1 MPLAVRF
8 EPILPKDLDFPSKQ
22 FERFKKTAVSVMNSN
37 TKPGVKRE
45 LSKFTRGWRT
55 RVDFSSAVARR
66 PDRIFITIFP
76 RGQPG
81 RRVWEWVSEGTRE
94 NYPISPG
101 ELGYLAIADYQP
113 FTRPG
118 GVFGG
123 PGSRSDDVGFVTRT
137 VPHPG
142 IEAREFEKHAADSY
156 EDEFGREMTL
166 ALRLSNK

>member
-81 RRVWEWVSEGTRE
+81 RRVWEWVSEGTD
-94 NYPISPG
+94 PHSISPG
-101 ELGYLAIADYQP
+101 ELGYLAIADYDP

-123 PGSRSDDVGFVTRT
+123 PGARSDDVWFVSRP
-137 VPHPG
+137 VWNLG

-156 EDEFGREMTL
+156 ESTFAKEMEA
-166 ALRLSNK
+166 ALRLSNR